1 MFFSSFVPR
10 KPEKLFALCVG
21 SFFFLFSLLSSYF
34 EEKEKGH
41 LVRRNFPKR
50 FFFFFLSFNA
60 RARKERKKEDNARE
74 VAREFLFVERV
85 FLVCVCVCVCVKRT
99 RERERE
105 IPPKRRALH
114 VWVSANIRVGFS
126 RDSESI
132 FRLLEGPFFLSSR
145 ASQNRRF
152 FFFCVSRHFLALCLL
167 LLLSATEERKVLC
180 SLKTRENVALKTLSL
195 SQKKRWR

>member
-1 MFFSSFVPR
+1 M
-10 KPEKLFALCVG
+10 
-21 SFFFLFSLLSSYF
+21 
-34 EEKEKGH
+34 EKGH

-50 FFFFFLSFNA
+50 FFFFFLSNA

-85 FLVCVCVCVCVKRT
+85 FLVCVCVCVCVKIKRE

-114 VWVSANIRVGFS
+114 AWVSANIRVGFS
-126 RDSESI
+126 RDSESYFGYFDFSRTFFSI
-132 FRLLEGPFFLSSR
+132 FAG
-145 ASQNRRF
+145 
-152 FFFCVSRHFLALCLL
+152 RHALPEPQIFLL
-167 LLLSATEERKVLC
+167 LRLASFFASSLLSATRERKVLC

-195 SQKKRWR
+195 SLSQKKRWR

>member
-1 MFFSSFVPR
+1 M
-10 KPEKLFALCVG
+10 G

-126 RDSESI
+126 RDSESY
-132 FRLLEGPFFLSSR
+132 FGYFDFSRRPFFLSSR
-145 ASQNRRF
+145 APSQNRRF